1 MVSSFE
7 NLGIKAKLVIAF
19 LVVAAFA
26 GLLGVVSVVN
36 IQKMK
41 KADTFMYQEVA
52 VPLAGLRDITQAFLL
67 NRVSTRALI
76 GATDPDTGGDR

>member
-1 MVSSFE
+1 MPTTFE
-7 NLGIKAKLVIAF
+7 NLGIRTKLVIAF

-26 GLLGVVSVVN
+26 GLLGAVSVIN
-36 IQKMK
+36 IQKME

-76 GATDPDTGGDR
+76 EIGRASCRERV